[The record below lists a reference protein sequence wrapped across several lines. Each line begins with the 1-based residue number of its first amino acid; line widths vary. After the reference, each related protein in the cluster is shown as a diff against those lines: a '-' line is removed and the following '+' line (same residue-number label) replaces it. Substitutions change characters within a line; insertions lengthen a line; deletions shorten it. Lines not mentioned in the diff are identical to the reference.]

1 MRLGLVLCLGGVLS
15 AQVLHV
21 SSAIAADLTSDPAA
35 GREKAG
41 LCRTCHGIDGLARI
55 PLAPNI
61 GGEPAGYIVRQ
72 LVAFRDGTR
81 TNEMMSVVATSLDD
95 QAIADLAAWYSS
107 HRAIGSLPPGADP
120 ANAPELCVACH
131 GVAGIAEVEDV
142 PNLAGEN
149 AIYIATQLKAF
160 RSGKR
165 THEVMSEIAA
175 DLTDDEIRDLAD
187 WYGATKLEIG
197 PPE

>member
-1 MRLGLVLCLGGVLS
+1 MRIGLVLCLGGVLFAQASYAPS
-15 AQVLHV
+15 AN
-21 SSAIAADLTSDPAA
+21 AADLQSDPAA

-41 LCRTCHGIDGLARI
+41 MCRTCHGIDGRARI
-55 PLAPNI
+55 PVAPNI
-61 GGEPAGYIVRQ
+61 GGEPADYIVRQ

-81 TNEMMSVVATSLDD
+81 TNEMMSVVAASLDD

-107 HRAIGSLPPGADP
+107 HRATGSLPPGADP
-120 ANAPELCVACH
+120 ANAPEVCVACH

-149 AIYIATQLKAF
+149 SIYIATQLKAF

-165 THEVMSEIAA
+165 THEIMSEIAA
-175 DLTDDEIRDLAD
+175 GLTDDEIRDLAD
-187 WYGATKLEIG
+187 WYGTTKLEITS
-197 PPE
+197 PE